1 MKKLSLEIEK
11 KKSNVLSSFQMLLE
25 QMNQMFQHNQKQNS
39 KQNE

>member
-25 QMNQMFQHNQKQNS
+25 QMNQMLQHNQKQNS